1 MAQPIKYNTG
11 IKTTGCCIRK
21 GNYDI
26 GIVQDREYGPTAN
39 TGFWNGYDVPSG
51 GFVSFQNKAS
61 QGPSIYSIP
70 DEASLVEYGEQL
82 NLGGSYPTRWDVLQR
97 CSELNTI
104 ALVNIEYPEIPLID
118 NCLLILDPGYTAS
131 YPWTG
136 NTFFNVAGGNPT
148 GGTLNGGGSVFVK
161 GNVSINY
168 ADSVLSY
175 TTDKWVNV
183 PTFSA
188 TLNRFTINVWFNIG
202 GGNTGNINLVSQ
214 TYSQDAIYTPEAD
227 CNFFIKGDGT
237 GTGFNGGVRVSG
249 IDYTRNSGGFTP
261 GNWNNLTLTYDGGNL
276 IMYVNGSPIGPA
288 AVVPTPTSNGLD
300 TLIGG
305 SINGLSGGA
314 STDYFNGRIGVV
326 HIYNEALN
334 NLQVSQI
341 FNQYVTR
348 F

>member
-11 IKTTGCCIRK
+11 TKTTGCCIRK

-26 GIVQDREYGPTAN
+26 GIVRNREYGPTAN

-70 DEASLVEYGEQL
+70 DEASLVDYGAQL

-148 GGTLNGGGSVFVK
+148 EGTLNGGVQFVQGDVLK
-161 GNVSINY
+161 NW
-168 ADSVLSY
+168 ADATLAY
-175 TTDKWVNV
+175 TTDEWVNV
-183 PTFSA
+183 LPFGRALT
-188 TLNRFTINVWFNIG
+188 TFTINVWVNIG
-202 GGNTGNINLVSQ
+202 NGNTGNINLVSQ
-214 TYSQDAIYTPEAD
+214 TYSQDAIYTPETD

-237 GTGFNGGVRVSG
+237 GNGFSGGLRVSNNN
-249 IDYTRNSGGFTP
+249 YVVNSGTLASGR
-261 GNWNNLTLTYDGGNL
+261 WNNLTLTYDGGNL
-276 IMYVNGSPIGPA
+276 IMYVNGSLVSNS
-288 AVVPTPTSNGLD
+288 VVPQPTSNGLD

-326 HIYNEALN
+326 HIYDVALDGA
-334 NLQVSQI
+334 QI
-341 FNQYVTR
+341 RDLYNAYVNR

>member
-11 IKTTGCCIRK
+11 TKTTGCCIRK

-39 TGFWNGYDVPSG
+39 TGFWAGYNVPSG

-118 NCLLILDPGYTAS
+118 NCLLILDPGYIAS

-148 GGTLNGGGSVFVK
+148 GGTLNGGVQFAQGDVFK
-161 GNVSINY
+161 NW
-168 ADSVLSY
+168 ADATLAY
-175 TTDKWVNV
+175 DTDNWVNV
-183 PTFSA
+183 LPFGS
-188 TLNRFTINVWFNIG
+188 TLTTFTINVWVNINYP
-202 GGNTGNINLVSQ
+202 NTGNINLVSQ
-214 TYSQDAIYTPEAD
+214 TYSLNNIYTPENE

-237 GTGFNGGVRVSG
+237 GNGFNGGLRVSNT
-249 IDYTRNSGGFTP
+249 DYVVNSGGLSL
-261 GNWNNLTLTYDGGNL
+261 NSWHNLTLTYDGSNL
-276 IMYVNGSPIGPA
+276 IMYKNGINPVVFGVNQ
-288 AVVPTPTSNGLD
+288 TPTTNGLD

-305 SINGLSGGA
+305 SINGLSGGT
-314 STDYFNGRIGVV
+314 STDYFDGRIGVV
-326 HIYNEALN
+326 HIYNTALN
-334 NLQVSQI
+334 SLQVTEI
-341 FNQYVTR
+341 YNRYAPR

>member
-11 IKTTGCCIRK
+11 AKTTGCCIRK

-26 GIVQDREYGPTAN
+26 GIVPSREYGPTAN
-39 TGFWNGYDVPSG
+39 TGFWAGYNVPSG

-70 DEASLVEYGEQL
+70 DEASLVDYGEQL

-148 GGTLNGGGSVFVK
+148 GGTLNGSVEFNK

-168 ADSVLSY
+168 ADSVLVY
-175 TTDKWVNV
+175 LTDDWVNV
-183 PTFSA
+183 LQFGSA
-188 TLNRFTINVWFNIG
+188 LTTFTINVWVTINIAG
-202 GGNTGNINLVSQ
+202 SINTNLVSQ
-214 TYSQDAIYTPEAD
+214 TYSQDSFYTPEFD
-227 CNFFIKGDGT
+227 CNFFIKGDGSN
-237 GTGFNGGVRVSG
+237 GFNGGLRVSG
-249 IDYTRNSGGFTP
+249 LDYVVNSGNLNG
-261 GNWNNLTLTYDGGNL
+261 WNNLTLTYDKVDL
-276 IMYVNGSPIGPA
+276 KMFVNGTQVSQFA
-288 AVVPTPTSNGLD
+288 APQPTTNGLD

-305 SINGLSGGA
+305 SINGLSGGG
-314 STDYFNGRIGVV
+314 SSDYFDGRIGVV
-326 HIYNEALN
+326 NIYDVALDS
-334 NLQVSQI
+334 SQI
-341 FNQYVTR
+341 GDLYSAYVNR

>member
-11 IKTTGCCIRK
+11 TKTTGCCIRK

-26 GIVQDREYGPTAN
+26 GIVQNREYGPTAN

-118 NCLLILDPGYTAS
+118 NCLLILDAGYTAS

-136 NTFFNVAGGNPT
+136 TSWGNIAGGSIT
-148 GGTLNGGGSVFVK
+148 GGTIIGSVVFDK
-161 GNVSINY
+161 GISGKNY
-168 ADSVLSY
+168 SDSRLVYAQDVWTEVL
-175 TTDKWVNV
+175 
-183 PTFSA
+183 PFGG
-188 TLNRFTINVWFNIG
+188 TLSNFTINAFIIINSF
-202 GGNTGNINLVSQ
+202 GNQNSNLVSQ
-214 TYSQDAIYTPEAD
+214 RYSQDLFYTPETD
-227 CNFFIKGDGT
+227 CNFFIRGNVAGN
-237 GTGFNGGVRVSG
+237 GFEGGFRVGGVDYVVDTGNVPLGGMINISLTFDGSELIIYLNGAQKGTLTISPTLVS
-249 IDYTRNSGGFTP
+249 
-261 GNWNNLTLTYDGGNL
+261 NNLNT
-276 IMYVNGSPIGPA
+276 I
-288 AVVPTPTSNGLD
+288 
-300 TLIGG
+300 IGG
-305 SINGLSGGA
+305 SVNGLSGG
-314 STDYFNGRIGVV
+314 SLPDYFRGRINVV
-326 HIYNEALN
+326 NIYDTALDAGA
-334 NLQVSQI
+334 VSQI
-341 FNQYVTR
+341 YSQYSSR

>member
-11 IKTTGCCIRK
+11 TKTTGCCIRK

-26 GIVQDREYGPTAN
+26 GIVQNREYGPTAN
-39 TGFWNGYDVPSG
+39 TGFWAGYNVPSG

-61 QGPSIYSIP
+61 EGPSIYSIP
-70 DEASLVEYGEQL
+70 DEESLVDYGAQL
-82 NLGGSYPTRWDVLQR
+82 NLGGSYPSRWDVLQR

-148 GGTLNGGGSVFVK
+148 GGTLNGGVQFVQ
-161 GNVSINY
+161 G
-168 ADSVLSY
+168 DVLKNWANATLGY
-175 TTDKWVNV
+175 YTDKWVNV
-183 PTFSA
+183 LPFGSA
-188 TLNRFTINVWFNIG
+188 LTTFTINVWVNIG
-202 GGNTGNINLVSQ
+202 SGNTGNINLVSQ

-237 GTGFNGGVRVSG
+237 GNGFNGGVRVSG
-249 IDYTRNSGGFTP
+249 NDFVMNSGGFTS

-276 IMYVNGSPIGPA
+276 IMYVNGSPIIPFV
-288 AVVPTPTSNGLD
+288 VVPTPTSNGLD

-326 HIYNEALN
+326 HIYDTALDSG
-334 NLQVSQI
+334 QVTEI
-341 FNQYVTR
+341 YNTYRTR